1 MPSKR
6 SAGTLI
12 HRRGEHGLQ
21 VLLVHPG
28 GPMWTGRDAGCWQ
41 IPKGL
46 VEPGEDDEAA
56 ARREVGEELGIRID
70 APLVPLG
77 DLHQSRAKTVAAF
90 AVAMDVDT
98 GGVVSN
104 DTVIEW
110 PPRSGIHIEIP
121 EIDEAR
127 WFDVSEA
134 RTMMLPSQM
143 PLLDRLLA
151 IA

>member
-1 MPSKR
+1 
-6 SAGTLI
+6 
-12 HRRGEHGLQ
+12 
-21 VLLVHPG
+21 
-28 GPMWTGRDAGCWQ
+28 MWAGRDAGSWQ

-46 VEPGEDDEAA
+46 VEPGEDDEDA
-56 ARREVGEELGIRID
+56 ARREAGKELGIRIE

-77 DLHQSRAKTVAAF
+77 DLRQSRAKTVAAF

-104 DTVIEW
+104 LATIEW
-110 PPRSGIHIEIP
+110 PPRSGTHVEIP

-127 WFDVSEA
+127 WFDIDEA
-134 RTMMLPSQM
+134 RTMMLPSQT
-143 PLLDRLLA
+143 PLLDRLVA

>member
-1 MPSKR
+1 MANKR

-12 HRRGEHGLQ
+12 HRQSEHGMQ

-28 GPMWTGRDAGCWQ
+28 GPMWTGRDAGSWQ
-41 IPKGL
+41 IPKGI
-46 VEPGEDDEAA
+46 VEPGEDDKNA
-56 ARREVGEELGIRID
+56 ARREVEEELGIRIE

-77 DLHQSRAKTVAAF
+77 DLRQSRAKTVAAF

-98 GGVVSN
+98 RGVVSN
-104 DTVIEW
+104 ATIIEW
-110 PPRSGIHIEIP
+110 PPRSGIYIEIP

-134 RTMMLPSQM
+134 RTMMLPSQI
-143 PLLDRLLA
+143 PLLDKLLA